1 MKLRRTRWAPI
12 HNRKSELAEK
22 PINPKGGL
30 IKFYPVFK
38 VNIKT
43 GKILLDRRKERWHM
57 LKEREV
63 FKDETP
69 NKS

>member
-1 MKLRRTRWAPI
+1 L
-12 HNRKSELAEK
+12 ELAEK
-22 PINPKGGL
+22 PINPKGG
-30 IKFYPVFK
+30 FYPVFK